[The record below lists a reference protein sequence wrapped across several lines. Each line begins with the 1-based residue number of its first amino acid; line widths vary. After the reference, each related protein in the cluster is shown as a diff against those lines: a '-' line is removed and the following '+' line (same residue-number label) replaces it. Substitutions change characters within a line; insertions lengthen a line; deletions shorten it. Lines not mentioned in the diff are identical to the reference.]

1 MFDSK
6 LYEVGNDGDPPA
18 PLWKLPGDETVLNR
32 WPLPM
37 PHWRHPDFLD
47 EDKSDDDDDD
57 DYVDEFGNMKLFH
70 ETYIDGIKY
79 MLY

>member
-1 MFDSK
+1 
-6 LYEVGNDGDPPA
+6 
-18 PLWKLPGDETVLNR
+18 
-32 WPLPM
+32 M

-47 EDKSDDDDDD
+47 EAKSDDEADDA

-70 ETYIDGIKY
+70 ETYTYIDGIKY

>member
-1 MFDSK
+1 
-6 LYEVGNDGDPPA
+6 
-18 PLWKLPGDETVLNR
+18 
-32 WPLPM
+32 M

-47 EDKSDDDDDD
+47 EAKSDDEADDA

>member
-1 MFDSK
+1 
-6 LYEVGNDGDPPA
+6 
-18 PLWKLPGDETVLNR
+18 
-32 WPLPM
+32 M

-57 DYVDEFGNMKLFH
+57 YVDEFGNMKLFH
-70 ETYIDGIKY
+70 EKYTYIDGIKY